1 MDPVQSVWSWLFD
14 FSAGREAD
22 ERVARTLTG
31 ILEVA
36 LAESEMDAGFETDAG
51 FEQCFRQLIQASS
64 GLEEERTW
72 AWLNCRSNAYRRAG
86 EFRAMPRVLAAR
98 FLRDIPRLYGIKK
111 AKR

>member
-22 ERVARTLTG
+22 ERMARTLTG

-36 LAESEMDAGFETDAG
+36 LAESETDAG